1 MRTRI
6 VTVLAGL
13 AALAAIVVG
22 PVAASTAVADDS
34 RGNSPGN
41 SVNVDNLR
49 RGGPIANGRIM

>member
-22 PVAASTAVADDS
+22 PVAASTALAD
-34 RGNSPGN
+34 GSPAN
-41 SVNVDNLR
+41 TVTSINVDGLHW
-49 RGGPIANGRIM
+49 GGPIANGRIM